1 MGETGL
7 RIVTIIPLYNGAR
20 FIARALQSV
29 LDQSLTP
36 SEIIVVD
43 DGSTDDGPVIVQR
56 FVKNHPIRLL
66 RKPNGGQSSA
76 RNFGVANSNAAY
88 IALLD
93 QDDAWYPN
101 HLEELFRPF
110 QEYRQRELGWVYSDL
125 DEIDSNGNMVVR
137 SLLRMMPSAHPKR
150 DVFTCLTMDMF
161 VLPSAS
167 LISRKAFEAVGGFD
181 ENLMGYED
189 DDLFLRLFR
198 AGYDNVYLDVP
209 LTQWRIHTGSSSYSP
224 RMSESR
230 AIYFRKLLANFP
242 DEPQRRRYFARD
254 CLAPRFFPKLA
265 SDYLVALRDREHDG
279 VAATFRNL
287 KFVSSLHTTRVRI
300 VMTLILPLLRS
311 PFVAR
316 SLVLPLLPVLR
327 PIVRWALR
335 MR

>member
-7 RIVTIIPLYNGAR
+7 RIATIIPLYNGAR
-20 FIARALQSV
+20 FIARALDSV
-29 LDQSLTP
+29 LDQSMPPT
-36 SEIIVVD
+36 EILVVD

-56 FVKNHPIRLL
+56 FAKKYPVRLL
-66 RKPNGGQSSA
+66 RKPNGGQSAA
-76 RNFGVANSNAAY
+76 RNFGVANSNASH

-101 HLEELFRPF
+101 HLQELVQPF
-110 QEYRQRELGWVYSDL
+110 QEPRLRELGWVYSDL
-125 DEIDSNGNMVVR
+125 DEIDSDGNMVVR
-137 SLLRMMPSAHPKR
+137 SMLRMMPSAHPKR

-161 VLPSAS
+161 ILPSAS
-167 LISRKAFEAVGGFD
+167 LIARKAFEAVGGFD

-209 LTQWRIHTGSSSYSP
+209 LTQWRIHTASSSYSR

-230 AIYFRKLLANFP
+230 AIYFKKLLASFP
-242 DEPQRRRYFARD
+242 DEPLRRRFFARD

-265 SDYLVALRDREHDG
+265 ADYLVALRDREHDG

-287 KFVSSLHTTRVRI
+287 QFVSSLHTTRVRI
-300 VMTLILPLLRS
+300 VMAMILPFLRF
-311 PFVAR
+311 PFIAR
-316 SLVLPLLPVLR
+316 TLVLPLLPVVR
-327 PIVRWALR
+327 PVLRWALR
-335 MR
+335 MK

>member
-1 MGETGL
+1 MAESSV
-7 RIVTIIPLYNGAR
+7 RVATIIPLYNGAPY
-20 FIARALQSV
+20 IARAIESV
-29 LDQSLTP
+29 LGQNLAP

-56 FVKNHPIRLL
+56 FMRRHPIRLL

-76 RNFGVANSNAAY
+76 RNFGVASSNAAH

-93 QDDAWYPN
+93 QDDSWYPN
-101 HLEELFRPF
+101 HLEELVRPF
-110 QEYRQRELGWVYSDL
+110 QETRQRELGWVYSDL
-125 DEIDSNGNMVVR
+125 DEVDSHGNMVVR
-137 SLLRMMPSAHPKR
+137 SMLRMMPSAHPKR
-150 DVFTCLTMDMF
+150 DVFTCLSMDMF

-167 LISRKAFEAVGGFD
+167 LISRRAFEAVGGFD
-181 ENLMGYED
+181 ENLIGYED

-198 AGYDNVYLDVP
+198 AGYDNVYLDMP
-209 LTQWRIHTGSSSYSP
+209 LTRWCIHTASSSYSR

-230 AIYFRKLLANFP
+230 VIYFRKLLDNFP

-265 SDYLVALRDREHDG
+265 ADYLVALRDHEREG

-300 VMTLILPLLRS
+300 VMAVVLPLLRF
-311 PFVAR
+311 PFIAR
-316 SLVLPLLPVLR
+316 AVVLPLLPVLR

-335 MR
+335 MK

>member
-7 RIVTIIPLYNGAR
+7 RIATIIPLYNGAR
-20 FIARALQSV
+20 FIARALESV
-29 LDQSLTP
+29 LDQSLPPT
-36 SEIIVVD
+36 EIIVVD

-56 FVKNHPIRLL
+56 FVKNYPIRLL
-66 RKPNGGQSSA
+66 RKPNGGQSAA
-76 RNFGVANSNAAY
+76 RNFGVAHSSATH

-101 HLEELFRPF
+101 HLEELVRPF
-110 QEYRQRELGWVYSDL
+110 RESRMQALGWVYSDL
-125 DEIDSNGNMVVR
+125 DEVDSDGNMVVR
-137 SLLRMMPSAHPKR
+137 SMLRMMPSAHPKR

-167 LISRKAFEAVGGFD
+167 LISRTAFETVGGFD

-198 AGYDNVYLDVP
+198 AGYDNIYLDVP

-230 AIYFRKLLANFP
+230 AIYFRKLLESFP
-242 DEPQRRRYFARD
+242 DEPQRQRYFARD

-265 SDYLVALRDREHDG
+265 SDYLVALRAREKDG
-279 VAATFRNL
+279 VMATFNNL
-287 KFVSSLHTTRVRI
+287 EFASRLHTSRVRI
-300 VMTLILPLLRS
+300 VMSLVLPLLRF
-311 PFVAR
+311 PVVAR
-316 SLVLPLLPVLR
+316 WLVLPLLPVFR
-327 PIVRWALR
+327 PVIRWALR
-335 MR
+335 IR

>member
-7 RIVTIIPLYNGAR
+7 RIVTVIPLYNGAR
-20 FIARALQSV
+20 FIARALDSV
-29 LDQSLTP
+29 LDQTLPP

-56 FVKNHPIRLL
+56 FVNSHPIRLL

-76 RNFGVANSNAAY
+76 RNFGIASSNADH

-101 HLEELFRPF
+101 HLEELVRPF
-110 QEYRQRELGWVYSDL
+110 QEARARELGWVYSDL
-125 DEIDSNGNMVVR
+125 DEIDSDGNMVVR

-198 AGYDNVYLDVP
+198 AGYDNIYLDIP
-209 LTQWRIHTGSSSYSP
+209 LTQWRIHTGSSSYSR

-230 AIYFRKLLANFP
+230 AIYFRKLLASFP

-265 SDYLVALRDREHDG
+265 SDYLVALRDRENDG
-279 VAATFRNL
+279 VAVTFRNL
-287 KFVSSLHTTRVRI
+287 KFVSRLHNPRVRI
-300 VMTLILPLLRS
+300 VMTMVLPFLRF

-316 SLVLPLLPVLR
+316 CLVLPFLPVLR

-335 MR
+335 VR

>member
-7 RIVTIIPLYNGAR
+7 SIATIIPLYNGAR
-20 FIARALQSV
+20 FIARALDSV
-29 LDQSLTP
+29 LDQSMAP

-110 QEYRQRELGWVYSDL
+110 QQYRQRELGWVYSDL

-265 SDYLVALRDREHDG
+265 ADYLTALRDREHDG

-287 KFVSSLHTTRVRI
+287 QFVSSLHTTRVRI
-300 VMTLILPLLRS
+300 VMTLILPFLRS
-311 PFVAR
+311 PFLAR
-316 SLVLPLLPVLR
+316 SLILPILPVLR